1 MRTSGWATLWPWV
14 CAFAVFSSCP
24 CFSQAA
30 QQPDY
35 REKTQS
41 LSQNIHAT
49 LDELKAQ
56 QRILESSLDEAKS
69 DLKLSQEQVRRLL
82 TECNALNTSLM
93 NTNARL
99 SEYSRKLTVSE
110 HSRKKWVT
118 SSLIGWGII
127 VGYVVLKVLKLLGK
141 LHIPFI

>member
-1 MRTSGWATLWPWV
+1 MRQYGALSLAFFLALLSCSAWAFSEDAQPW
-14 CAFAVFSSCP
+14 
-24 CFSQAA
+24 
-30 QQPDY
+30 DY

-41 LSQNIHAT
+41 LSQQMHGT

-56 QRILESSLDEAKS
+56 QRILESSLDEARN

-82 TECNALNTSLM
+82 TECRDLNSSLASM
-93 NTNARL
+93 SSRL
-99 SEYSRKLTVSE
+99 SDYSQKLTVSE

-127 VGYVVLKVLKLLGK
+127 IGYAVLKVLKLLGK
-141 LHIPFI
+141 LHVPFI

>member
-1 MRTSGWATLWPWV
+1 MRISGSAILWPWL
-14 CAFAVFSSCP
+14 CAFAVCSSSP
-24 CFSQAA
+24 CFSQAV
-30 QQPDY
+30 QQLDY

-41 LSQNIHAT
+41 LSTAMHAT
-49 LDELKAQ
+49 LDELKEQ
-56 QRILESSLDEAKS
+56 QKILENSLTEAKS
-69 DLKLSQEQVRRLL
+69 DLKLSQGQVRRLL

-127 VGYVVLKVLKLLGK
+127 IGYVVLKVLKFLGK

>member
-1 MRTSGWATLWPWV
+1 
-14 CAFAVFSSCP
+14 
-24 CFSQAA
+24 
-30 QQPDY
+30 
-35 REKTQS
+35 
-41 LSQNIHAT
+41 
-49 LDELKAQ
+49 
-56 QRILESSLDEAKS
+56 
-69 DLKLSQEQVRRLL
+69 
-82 TECNALNTSLM
+82 LM

-127 VGYVVLKVLKLLGK
+127 AGYVVLKVLKLLGK

>member
-1 MRTSGWATLWPWV
+1 MRISGSAILWPWL

-56 QRILESSLDEAKS
+56 QEILQNALSEAKS
-69 DLKLSQEQVRRLL
+69 NLKSSQEQVKKLK
-82 TECNALNTSLM
+82 TEYHDLSISWKNTSE
-93 NTNARL
+93 RL
-99 SEYSRKLTVSE
+99 VDYAMKSTVLE
-110 HSRKKWVT
+110 HSRNKWRI
-118 SSLIGWGII
+118 SSLSAWGII
-127 VGYVVLKVLKLLGK
+127 IAYAVMKLLKILGK
-141 LHIPFI
+141 LHVPFI

>member
-1 MRTSGWATLWPWV
+1 MRQSGALSLAFFLALLSCSAWA
-14 CAFAVFSSCP
+14 FSED
-24 CFSQAA
+24 A
-30 QQPDY
+30 QPRDY

-41 LSQNIHAT
+41 LSQQMHGT

-56 QRILESSLDEAKS
+56 QRILESSLDEARN

-82 TECNALNTSLM
+82 TECRDLNSSLASM
-93 NTNARL
+93 SSRL
-99 SEYSRKLTVSE
+99 SDYSQKLTVSE

-127 VGYVVLKVLKLLGK
+127 IGYAVLKVLKLLGK
-141 LHIPFI
+141 LHVPFI

>member
-1 MRTSGWATLWPWV
+1 MRKGLFVS
-14 CAFAVFSSCP
+14 AVMLSCL
-24 CFSQAA
+24 CFLQDAPA
-30 QQPDY
+30 QDY
-35 REKTQS
+35 REKTQI
-41 LSQNIHAT
+41 LSQQMHGT
-49 LDELKAQ
+49 LDELKEQ
-56 QRILESSLDEAKS
+56 QKILENSLTEAKS

-127 VGYVVLKVLKLLGK
+127 IGYVVLKVLKFLGK